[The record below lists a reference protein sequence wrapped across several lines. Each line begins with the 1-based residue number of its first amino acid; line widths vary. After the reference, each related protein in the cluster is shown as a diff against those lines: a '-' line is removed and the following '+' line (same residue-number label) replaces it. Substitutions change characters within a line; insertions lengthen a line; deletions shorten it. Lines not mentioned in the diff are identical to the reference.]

1 MQIGIAH
8 SSLTTVIWLLACSL
22 LASTTAGPVDIR
34 VVPELDAFTVILSG
48 TEPGAAAGAFS
59 GSVSLN
65 GSSSEIPATGLARV
79 SGKRLEISIKIR
91 YRDAPEDWIKRLR
104 ATDFDY
110 RLRGRVAG
118 GGPIEWSGTRRW
130 GEVEVENREVAA
142 SSFVKLTSL
151 QLTEFSL
158 FESAARAEV
167 TVRNPLAFPLKLAST
182 SFRLFAEG
190 REVGSGA
197 AGEMILRP
205 GQETKLT
212 LPIDLDHGQL
222 LAAAGSSLRSGGDVE
237 GRLRGALVIRLPAG
251 EIPVPL
257 DLSGRF
263 SALR

>member
-1 MQIGIAH
+1 
-8 SSLTTVIWLLACSL
+8 VIWLLAQAL
-22 LASTTAGPVDIR
+22 LASTTALPGDIR
-34 VVPELDAFTVILSG
+34 VVPELDAFTVILSRA
-48 TEPGAAAGAFS
+48 EPGAPAGAFT

-65 GSSSEIPATGLARV
+65 GSSSEVPVTGLARA
-79 SGKRLEISIKIR
+79 SGDRLELSMKIR
-91 YRDAPEDWIKRLR
+91 YRDVPEDWIKRFR
-104 ATDFDY
+104 ASDFDY

-118 GGPIEWSGTRRW
+118 GSPVEWSGTRRW

-167 TVRNPLAFPLKLAST
+167 TVRNPLAFPLKLARASC
-182 SFRLFAEG
+182 RLFAEG

-205 GQETKLT
+205 GQETALKI
-212 LPIDLDHGQL
+212 PIDLDHGQL
-222 LAAAGSSLRSGGDVE
+222 LAAAGSALRSGGDVE
-237 GRLRGALVIRLPAG
+237 GRLRGALVVRLPG
-251 EIPVPL
+251 GDIPVPL
-257 DLSGRF
+257 DLSRRF